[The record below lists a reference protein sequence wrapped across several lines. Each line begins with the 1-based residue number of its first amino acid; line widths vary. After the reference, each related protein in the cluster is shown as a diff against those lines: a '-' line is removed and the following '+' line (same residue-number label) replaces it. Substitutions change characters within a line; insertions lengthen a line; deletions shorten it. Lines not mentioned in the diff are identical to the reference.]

1 MSIYNHLGHFNI
13 KSTQMSEFRKACNC
27 KSKEE
32 VREQIDL
39 IDKELIH
46 LFAKRYEF
54 VKEIVKFKEKTEDA
68 IIANDRKEMVINQRS
83 DWALKNGLDKEA
95 YAQLFRMLVDHNI
108 SKEMEILNKE

>member
-1 MSIYNHLGHFNI
+1 MS
-13 KSTQMSEFRKACNC
+13 KSKKACNC

-39 IDKELIH
+39 IDQELIH

-68 IIANDRKEMVINQRS
+68 IIAQDRKEKVINQRS
-83 DWALKNGLDKEA
+83 IWAVKKGLDKEA
-95 YAQLFRMLVDHNI
+95 YAKLFRLLIDHNI
-108 SKEMEILNKE
+108 SKEMEILNNKS